1 MECVF
6 CTLLGGNEMNKYTL
20 NEKFFDIIDTEEKAY
35 ILGFIFADGN
45 VSDSSKDK
53 HYRLRVTLK
62 HEDADILAKI
72 KSSLDFTGR
81 IHNRELKSKQR
92 DTSGYKISELS
103 ISNKYLITRLVSLG
117 VVPNKTLIIQYPTL
131 PKHLHRHFIR
141 GFFDGDGSIYLRKD
155 RKNGINFELSCA
167 SRDFITEVAKIIQNE
182 TGVEVRVYAKPTK
195 VQMSLIKVSQNK
207 ARLILDWMYA
217 DSNIYLDRKYL
228 MYKELV
234 APLVSNS

>member
-1 MECVF
+1 
-6 CTLLGGNEMNKYTL
+6 MNKYTL

-62 HEDADILAKI
+62 HEDADILTKI

-103 ISNKYLITRLVSLG
+103 ISNKYLITRLFSLG

-131 PKHLHRHFIR
+131 PRHLHRHFIR

-167 SRDFITEVAKIIQNE
+167 SRDFIVEIAKIIHNE
-182 TGVEVRVYAKPTK
+182 IGVEVQVYAKSTTK
-195 VQMSLIKVSQNK
+195 VQVSVIKVSQNK